1 LKLLLRPQLKILG
14 KNYLRK
20 LESNDDKKI
29 FIALVD
35 MRIGKK
41 IIPFRWREAELLGE
55 GAFGRVILGLNLEKG
70 ELMAVKQVG
79 LDDSMED
86 VRLLYLRV
94 KINKMTILIKKI
106 KSLEQEIELLSQL
119 KHKNIVRYIG
129 TSRQKNKLNIFL
141 EFIKGILID

>member
-1 LKLLLRPQLKILG
+1 
-14 KNYLRK
+14 
-20 LESNDDKKI
+20 
-29 FIALVD
+29 